1 MSKLVCKCAEAARHV
16 ARVVCGEGG
25 ETRVVGGLQSL
36 GIGFTCNEE
45 APVPPWLLFCNYI
58 SFAIFRSRNGGL
70 KFTLETM
77 AYILDIKTVPYRGVE
92 QIVDKRKNKK
102 GKIEYLVHWKGYDSG
117 DDTWEPEQ
125 HLVNCEEYIHE
136 FNRRHSE
143 KPKDNITIR
152 STRTSP
158 NNARKQ
164 ISRSTNSSVT
174 RTSPKSVTLSKESD
188 SKSNQ
193 LLSSS
198 PKLRRSPSQAIS
210 GRKNIDLS
218 KSGIKILVP
227 KSPMKSRTS
236 VDGFQNESTE
246 KLNNLEQEQD
256 STAPEVTA
264 EKPVGALL
272 GPGAERARMGS
283 RPRPQPLVPQIQ
295 MPLTVTAASAL
306 TVNGKGTST
315 LMEALT
321 AGVTTNIQ
329 TSAGVT
335 GKRKFIDERRDQPFD
350 KRLRFSV
357 RQTESAYRYRDIV
370 VRKQDG
376 FTHILLSTKSSEN
389 NSLNPEVMKEVQ
401 GALNTAAADDSKL
414 VLFSAVG
421 SVFCCGLDFI
431 YFIRRLTDDR
441 KRESTKMAEAIRTFV
456 NTFIQF
462 KKPIIVAVNG
472 PAVGLG
478 ASILPLCD
486 VIWANEKAW
495 FQTPYTTFGQSPDGC
510 SSLMFPKIMGLASAN
525 EMLLSGRKL
534 TAQEA
539 CAKGLVSQVFWPGTF
554 TQEVMVRIKEL
565 VTCNPVVL
573 EESKGLVRNVMRG
586 DLEQTNERECEVLKK
601 IWGSPQGMDSMLKY
615 LQRKIDEF

>member
-1 MSKLVCKCAEAARHV
+1 MASEELYEEPGSSSEKADFQNMENENVELL
-16 ARVVCGEGG
+16 
-25 ETRVVGGLQSL
+25 GL
-36 GIGFTCNEE
+36 GNEE
-45 APVPPWLLFCNYI
+45 AGSLL
-58 SFAIFRSRNGGL
+58 SRSL
-70 KFTLETM
+70 SPEFT
-77 AYILDIKTVPYRGVE
+77 VE
-92 QIVDKRKNKK
+92 RIVDKRKNKK
-102 GKIEYLVHWKGYDSG
+102 GKTEYLVRWKGYNSE

-136 FNRRHSE
+136 FNRRHNE
-143 KPKDNITIR
+143 KPKD
-152 STRTSP
+152 STLTRTNRTSP

-164 ISRSTNSSVT
+164 ISRSTNSSFT
-174 RTSPKSVTLSKESD
+174 KTSPKSLGVSKDCE
-188 SKSNQ
+188 SKSQ
-193 LLSSS
+193 LFVSSQ
-198 PKLRRSPSQAIS
+198 KFYRSPSHS
-210 GRKNIDLS
+210 LSNRKNMDFAR
-218 KSGIKILVP
+218 SGIKILVP
-227 KSPMKSRTS
+227 KSPMKSRTLA
-236 VDGFQNESTE
+236 GFQNVSFQNVSPD
-246 KLNNLEQEQD
+246 KLDHMEPDQD
-256 STAPEVTA
+256 SVAPEVAA

-283 RPRPQPLVPQIQ
+283 RPRTQPLVPQHHL
-295 MPLTVTAASAL
+295 PLMTSASTL
-306 TVNGKGTST
+306 TVNGKGTSAF
-315 LMEALT
+315 MEALSANGT
-321 AGVTTNIQ
+321 SNMQ
-329 TSAGVT
+329 TSVPGVASN
-335 GKRKFIDERRDQPFD
+335 KRRILEERRDQPFD

-389 NSLNPEVMKEVQ
+389 NSLNPEVMKELQ
-401 GALNTAAADDSKL
+401 SALNTAAADDSKL
-414 VLFSAVG
+414 VLLSAVG

-441 KRESTKMAEAIRTFV
+441 KRESTKMAEAIRNFV

-486 VIWANEKAW
+486 VVWANEKAW

-510 SSLMFPKIMGLASAN
+510 SSLTFPRIMGLASAN
-525 EMLLSGRKL
+525 EMLFSGRKL

-539 CAKGLVSQVFWPGTF
+539 CAKGLISQVFWPGTF

-573 EESKGLVRNVMRG
+573 EESKALVRNVMKI
-586 DLEQTNERECEVLKK
+586 DLEQANDKECEVLKK
-601 IWGSPQGMDSMLKY
+601 VWGSAQGMDSILKY
-615 LQRKIDEF
+615 LQKKIDEF

>member
-1 MSKLVCKCAEAARHV
+1 MSCLW
-16 ARVVCGEGG
+16 
-25 ETRVVGGLQSL
+25 Q
-36 GIGFTCNEE
+36 
-45 APVPPWLLFCNYI
+45 
-58 SFAIFRSRNGGL
+58 
-70 KFTLETM
+70 
-77 AYILDIKTVPYRGVE
+77 VE
-92 QIVDKRKNKK
+92 RIVDKRKNKK
-102 GKIEYLVHWKGYDSG
+102 GKTEYLVRWKGYDSE

-125 HLVNCEEYIHE
+125 HLVNCEEYIHD
-136 FNRRHSE
+136 FNRRHNE
-143 KPKDNITIR
+143 KQKE
-152 STRTSP
+152 STLTRTNRTSP

-164 ISRSTNSSVT
+164 ISRSTNSSFSKTAPKSLVIGKDHDSKNSQLFNASQKF
-174 RTSPKSVTLSKESD
+174 RKNTSPS
-188 SKSNQ
+188 
-193 LLSSS
+193 LSS
-198 PKLRRSPSQAIS
+198 
-210 GRKNIDLS
+210 RKNMDLA

-227 KSPMKSRTS
+227 KSPIKSRTA
-236 VDGFQNESTE
+236 VDGFQNESPD
-246 KLNNLEQEQD
+246 KLDHIEQD
-256 STAPEVTA
+256 QEDSVAPEVAA

-283 RPRPQPLVPQIQ
+283 RPRIHPLVPQL
-295 MPLTVTAASAL
+295 PVPVTATIASGLTINGKATPCILPCVLFFLFSCTSAL
-306 TVNGKGTST
+306 MDTLAANG
-315 LMEALT
+315 
-321 AGVTTNIQ
+321 TTNIQ
-329 TSAGVT
+329 TSVT
-335 GKRKFIDERRDQPFD
+335 AVTANKRRFIEDRRDQPFD

-401 GALNTAAADDSKL
+401 SALNTAAADDSKL
-414 VLFSAVG
+414 VLLSAVG

-441 KRESTKMAEAIRTFV
+441 KRESTKMAEAIRNFV

-472 PAVGLG
+472 PAIGLG

-486 VIWANEKAW
+486 VVWANEKAW

-525 EMLLSGRKL
+525 EMLFSGRKL

-565 VTCNPVVL
+565 VTCNSVVL
-573 EESKGLVRNVMRG
+573 EESKALVRSIMKV
-586 DLEQTNERECEVLKK
+586 DLEQANEKECDILKK
-601 IWGSPQGMDSMLKY
+601 IWGSAQGMDSMLKY

>member
-1 MSKLVCKCAEAARHV
+1 MAS
-16 ARVVCGEGG
+16 
-25 ETRVVGGLQSL
+25 
-36 GIGFTCNEE
+36 EE
-45 APVPPWLLFCNYI
+45 LY
-58 SFAIFRSRNGGL
+58 
-70 KFTLETM
+70 E
-77 AYILDIKTVPYRGVE
+77 VE
-92 QIVDKRKNKK
+92 RIVDKRKNKK
-102 GKIEYLVHWKGYDSG
+102 GKTEYLVRWKGYESE

-125 HLVNCEEYIHE
+125 HLVNCEEYIHD
-136 FNRRHSE
+136 FNRHHTE
-143 KPKDNITIR
+143 KQKE
-152 STRTSP
+152 STLTRTNRTSP

-164 ISRSTNSSVT
+164 ISRSTNSNFSK
-174 RTSPKSVTLSKESD
+174 TSPKSLVIGKDHESKNS
-188 SKSNQ
+188 Q
-193 LLSSS
+193 LFAA
-198 PKLRRSPSQAIS
+198 SQKF
-210 GRKNIDLS
+210 RKNTAPSLSNRKNMDLA

-227 KSPMKSRTS
+227 KSPIKSRTA
-236 VDGFQNESTE
+236 VDGFQSESPE
-246 KLNNLEQEQD
+246 KLDPVEQAQED
-256 STAPEVTA
+256 TVAPEVTA

-283 RPRPQPLVPQIQ
+283 RPRIHPLVPQVSG
-295 MPLTVTAASAL
+295 PVTAAMATGL
-306 TVNGKGTST
+306 AVNGKGTSPF
-315 LMEALT
+315 MDALT
-321 AGVTTNIQ
+321 ANGTTNIQ
-329 TSAGVT
+329 TSVTGVT
-335 GKRKFIDERRDQPFD
+335 AGKRKFLEERRDQPFD

-401 GALNTAAADDSKL
+401 SALSTAAADDSKL
-414 VLFSAVG
+414 VLLSAVG

-441 KRESTKMAEAIRTFV
+441 KRESTKMAEAIRNFV

-472 PAVGLG
+472 PAIGLG

-486 VIWANEKAW
+486 VVWANEKAW

-510 SSLMFPKIMGLASAN
+510 STVMFPKIMGGASAN

-539 CAKGLVSQVFWPGTF
+539 CGKGLVSQVFWPGTF

-565 VTCNPVVL
+565 ASCNPVVL
-573 EESKGLVRNVMRG
+573 EESKALVRCNMKVE
-586 DLEQTNERECEVLKK
+586 LEQANERECEVLKK
-601 IWGSPQGMDSMLKY
+601 IWGSAQGMDSMLKY

>member
-1 MSKLVCKCAEAARHV
+1 MAS
-16 ARVVCGEGG
+16 
-25 ETRVVGGLQSL
+25 
-36 GIGFTCNEE
+36 EE
-45 APVPPWLLFCNYI
+45 LY
-58 SFAIFRSRNGGL
+58 
-70 KFTLETM
+70 E
-77 AYILDIKTVPYRGVE
+77 VE
-92 QIVDKRKNKK
+92 RIVDKRKNKK
-102 GKIEYLVHWKGYDSG
+102 GKIEYLVHWKGYDSE

-136 FNRRHSE
+136 FNRRHNE
-143 KPKDNITIR
+143 KSKDNNTISR
-152 STRTSP
+152 ANRTSP

-164 ISRSTNSSVT
+164 ISRSTNSSFSK
-174 RTSPKSVTLSKESD
+174 TSPKLSAICKDSD
-188 SKSNQ
+188 SKNNQ
-193 LLSSS
+193 LLASS
-198 PKLRRSPSQAIS
+198 PKLRKSPSQAFPL
-210 GRKNIDLS
+210 RKNMDLS
-218 KSGIKILVP
+218 RSGIKILVP
-227 KSPMKSRTS
+227 KSPMKSRIL
-236 VDGFQNESTE
+236 VDGFQNENTE
-246 KLNNLEQEQD
+246 KLNRFEQEQD
-256 STAPEVTA
+256 SVAPEVTA

-283 RPRPQPLVPQIQ
+283 RPRPQTLVPQIQ

-306 TVNGKGTST
+306 TINGKASPCILASVLYFLFSCTST
-315 LMEALT
+315 FMEALT
-321 AGVTTNIQ
+321 ANGTTNIQ
-329 TSAGVT
+329 TSVAGVT
-335 GKRKFIDERRDQPFD
+335 GSKRRFIDERRDQPFD

-414 VLFSAVG
+414 VLLSAVG

-472 PAVGLG
+472 PAIGLG

-525 EMLLSGRKL
+525 EMLFSGRKL

-573 EESKGLVRNVMRG
+573 EESKGLVRNIMRG
-586 DLEQTNERECEVLKK
+586 DLEQTNDRECEVLKK
-601 IWGSPQGMDSMLKY
+601 IWGSAQGMDSMLKY

>member
-1 MSKLVCKCAEAARHV
+1 M
-16 ARVVCGEGG
+16 
-25 ETRVVGGLQSL
+25 
-36 GIGFTCNEE
+36 
-45 APVPPWLLFCNYI
+45 P
-58 SFAIFRSRNGGL
+58 
-70 KFTLETM
+70 TLTQ
-77 AYILDIKTVPYRGVE
+77 VE
-92 QIVDKRKNKK
+92 RIVDKRKNKK
-102 GKIEYLVHWKGYDSG
+102 GKTEYLVRWKGYDSE

-136 FNRRHSE
+136 FNRRHNE
-143 KPKDNITIR
+143 KQKE
-152 STRTSP
+152 STLTRTNRTSP

-164 ISRSTNSSVT
+164 ISRSTNSSFSK
-174 RTSPKSVTLSKESD
+174 TS
-188 SKSNQ
+188 SKSLVMTKEHESKNSQ
-193 LLSSS
+193 LFSATQ
-198 PKLRRSPSQAIS
+198 KFRKNNSPSLS
-210 GRKNIDLS
+210 GRKNMDLA

-227 KSPMKSRTS
+227 KSPIKSRTT
-236 VDGFQNESTE
+236 VDGFQNESPD
-246 KLNNLEQEQD
+246 KMDHIEQD
-256 STAPEVTA
+256 QDDSVAPEVAA

-283 RPRPQPLVPQIQ
+283 RPRIHPLVPQL
-295 MPLTVTAASAL
+295 PVPVTATIASAL
-306 TVNGKGTST
+306 TINGKASPCILPSVLYFLFSCTPT
-315 LMEALT
+315 FMEAL
-321 AGVTTNIQ
+321 AANGTTNIQ
-329 TSAGVT
+329 TSVT
-335 GKRKFIDERRDQPFD
+335 ASKRRFIDDRRDQPFD

-401 GALNTAAADDSKL
+401 SALNTAAADDSKL

-421 SVFCCGLDFI
+421 SIFCCGLDFI

-441 KRESTKMAEAIRTFV
+441 KKESTKMAEAIRNFV

-472 PAVGLG
+472 PAIGLG

-486 VIWANEKAW
+486 VVWANEKAW

-510 SSLMFPKIMGLASAN
+510 SSLTFPRIMGLASAN
-525 EMLLSGRKL
+525 EMLFSGRKL

-565 VTCNPVVL
+565 VTCNSVVL
-573 EESKGLVRNVMRG
+573 EESKALVRNIMKV
-586 DLEQTNERECEVLKK
+586 DLEQANEKECEVLKK
-601 IWGSPQGMDSMLKY
+601 IWGSAQGMDSMLKY
-615 LQRKIDEF
+615 LQNRIDEF

>member
-1 MSKLVCKCAEAARHV
+1 MAS
-16 ARVVCGEGG
+16 
-25 ETRVVGGLQSL
+25 
-36 GIGFTCNEE
+36 EE
-45 APVPPWLLFCNYI
+45 LY
-58 SFAIFRSRNGGL
+58 
-70 KFTLETM
+70 E
-77 AYILDIKTVPYRGVE
+77 VE
-92 QIVDKRKNKK
+92 RIVDKRKNKK
-102 GKIEYLVHWKGYDSG
+102 GKTEYLVRWKGYDSE

-125 HLVNCEEYIHE
+125 HLVNCEEYILD

-143 KPKDNITIR
+143 RQKEGSLARANR
-152 STRTSP
+152 ASP
-158 NNARKQ
+158 SNARKQ
-164 ISRSTNSSVT
+164 ISRSTHSN
-174 RTSPKSVTLSKESD
+174 LSKTTPKALVVGKDHESKN
-188 SKSNQ
+188 SQ
-193 LLSSS
+193 LLAT
-198 PKLRRSPSQAIS
+198 SQKF
-210 GRKNIDLS
+210 RKNTAPSLANRKNMDLA

-227 KSPMKSRTS
+227 KSPVKGRTS
-236 VDGFQNESTE
+236 VDGFQGESPE
-246 KLNNLEQEQD
+246 KLDPVEQGPED
-256 STAPEVTA
+256 TIAPEVTA
-264 EKPVGALL
+264 EKPIGALL

-283 RPRPQPLVPQIQ
+283 RPRIHPLVPQVSG
-295 MPLTVTAASAL
+295 PVTAAMATGL
-306 TVNGKGTST
+306 AVNGKGTSPF
-315 LMEALT
+315 MDALT
-321 AGVTTNIQ
+321 ANGTATIQ
-329 TSAGVT
+329 TSVTGVT
-335 GKRKFIDERRDQPFD
+335 AGKRKFIDDRRDQPFD

-401 GALNTAAADDSKL
+401 SALSTAAADDSKL
-414 VLFSAVG
+414 VLLSAVG

-441 KRESTKMAEAIRTFV
+441 KRESTKMADAIRNFV

-472 PAVGLG
+472 PAIGLG

-486 VIWANEKAW
+486 VVWANEKAW

-510 SSLMFPKIMGLASAN
+510 STVMFPKIMGGASAN

-539 CAKGLVSQVFWPGTF
+539 CGKGLVSQVFWPGTF

-565 VTCNPVVL
+565 ASCNPVVL
-573 EESKGLVRNVMRG
+573 EESKALVRCNMKME
-586 DLEQTNERECEVLKK
+586 LEQANERECEVLKK
-601 IWGSPQGMDSMLKY
+601 IWGSAQGMDSMLKY